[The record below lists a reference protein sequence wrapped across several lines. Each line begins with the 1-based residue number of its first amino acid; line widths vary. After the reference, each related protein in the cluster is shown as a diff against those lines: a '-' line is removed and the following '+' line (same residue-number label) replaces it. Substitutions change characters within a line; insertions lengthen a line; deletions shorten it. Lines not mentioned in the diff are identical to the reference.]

1 MEDYNDLNHANHDKL
16 PPRSVFHAQAKGNDK
31 NNFKIKLPFLRLFM
45 FIAAIL
51 VVTIVSISLF
61 SKDSS
66 PTGGTAQPDE
76 PTPPISNIGQA
87 DSDEDEEKNTE
98 DNEDSSNVVV
108 VKPNI
113 TIKPVT
119 PTDQPS
125 GSTNSQDS
133 TNEDDEPEVE
143 KPQTNSPTTNPS
155 TTPSTTPTTPETP
168 KVEYVQHVVQKEE
181 TLYRIA
187 MNYLKSPDGVEVI
200 KRLNGLKDTTIK
212 EGQILKIPKQ

>member
-16 PPRSVFHAQAKGNDK
+16 PPRSVYHAQAKGNDK
-31 NNFKIKLPFLRLFM
+31 NNFKIKLPFIRLFM

-87 DSDEDEEKNTE
+87 DSDEEEDKDTGE
-98 DNEDSSNVVV
+98 EEDSSNVVV

-119 PTDQPS
+119 PTDQTD
-125 GSTNSQDS
+125 GSADSQDN
-133 TNEDDEPEVE
+133 TKEDTELEVE
-143 KPQTNSPTTNPS
+143 TPQTNSPTT
-155 TTPSTTPTTPETP
+155 TPSTTPATPETP
-168 KVEYVQHVVQKEE
+168 KVEYIQHVVQKEE

-187 MNYLKSPDGVEVI
+187 MNYLKSPDGVETI
-200 KRLNGLKDTTIK
+200 KKLNGLKDTTIK